1 MAFSNDSH
9 LIDIQPDI
17 LDLGID
23 TFYEEHARAEAEIKR
38 EIRGT
43 WWPKTGYTGEMDDTL
58 LTDSQWTRAAAYLVL
73 WKYALPQLTNWV
85 DGDRF
90 REMIGFY
97 RDLYTQE
104 LNAIFADGVEY
115 DYNEDGSVSTEEK
128 STKVQTRLTR

>member
-104 LNAIFADGVEY
+104 LQAIFADGVEY
-115 DYNEDGSVSTEEK
+115 DYNEDGSISTEEK